1 MLRIGVWGS
10 MGVVAALMTG
20 CDCTGTLHATGG
32 PCDAEEGMRPA
43 ECDEACS
50 ESEPCAAGYYC
61 GPSGICTADCTA
73 GEPGSCAAP
82 ATCTADGRC
91 VAPSADGGGGFDGA
105 GCAHVRVE
113 ARRVTPNVILV
124 VDQSGSMT
132 SRFGGSNRWDGLRDS
147 LMDDPDGLV
156 SSLQS
161 VVRFGI
167 ALYSAEQPDDDEPV
181 PGMCPLITWVPPA
194 IDNYDAIDA
203 VYGPADPIDETP
215 TGESLD
221 AVIDLLRMTPDPS
234 MDPTIFILA
243 TDGEPDTCAEPN
255 PQNGQPESLAAAAR
269 AYSMGIRTFIISVG
283 EGTVSA
289 SHLQDMANAGLCRGA
304 GDPDAPYWVAGDD
317 AGLRDALQDIIGGE
331 LSCVVELSGRIQ
343 DLDEACSGVVNL
355 NGRNL
360 VCDDPNGWRVIDDT
374 HIELV
379 GEACDE
385 LQSGPGTR
393 LDATFPCGVIL
404 I

>member
-1 MLRIGVWGS
+1 MTRRWVGGLIVLAS
-10 MGVVAALMTG
+10 ALWSG
-20 CDCTGTLHATGG
+20 CDCTGSLQTTGG
-32 PCDAEEGMRPA
+32 PCDVEESVRPP
-43 ECDEACS
+43 ECDQECS
-50 ESEPCAAGYYC
+50 PTQPCAAGYYC
-61 GPSGICTADCTA
+61 GAAGTCTADCVPTDPSTCVETA
-73 GEPGSCAAP
+73 M
-82 ATCTADGRC
+82 CTADGRC
-91 VAPSADGGGGFDGA
+91 VLRTPDAGFE

-132 SRFGGSNRWDGLRDS
+132 ADFGGSNRWDALRDS
-147 LMDDPDGLV
+147 LMADPDGLV
-156 SSLQS
+156 TSLES
-161 VVRFGI
+161 TVRFGV
-167 ALYSAEQPDDDEPV
+167 ALYSAEQPNDGEPV

-194 IDNYDAIDA
+194 IDNYSAIDA

-221 AVIDLLRMTPDPS
+221 AVIDLLNMTPDPS
-234 MDPTIFILA
+234 SDPTIFILA
-243 TDGEPDTCAEPN
+243 TDGEPDTCAQPN
-255 PQNGQPESLAAAAR
+255 PQEGQPQSLAAAER
-269 AYSMGIRTFIISVG
+269 AYDMGIRTFIISVG
-283 EGTVSA
+283 EGTVSS
-289 SHLQDMANAGLCRGA
+289 SHLQDMANAGLGRGA

-317 AGLRDALQDIIGGE
+317 AGLRDALGAIIGGE
-331 LSCVVELSGRIQ
+331 LSCVVELNGRIQ
-343 DLDEACSGVVNL
+343 DPAAACTGTVNL

-379 GEACDE
+379 GNACTE

-393 LDATFPCGVIL
+393 LDASFPCDVIL